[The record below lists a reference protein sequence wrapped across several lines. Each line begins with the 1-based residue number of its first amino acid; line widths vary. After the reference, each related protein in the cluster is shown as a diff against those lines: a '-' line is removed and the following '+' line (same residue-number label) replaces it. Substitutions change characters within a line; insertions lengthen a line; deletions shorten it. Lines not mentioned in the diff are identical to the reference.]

1 MNQTQEALD
10 ALQARL
16 STLSL
21 SRVIGRV
28 VRVVGTLIEAELPGV
43 PVGTACTLGG
53 TLAEVVGFRDGRA
66 LLVPLEAPEGVA
78 YGSPVRSMEGPLRC
92 GVGNSMIG
100 RVVDGLGR
108 AADGG
113 PPIVVDEW
121 LPVDRDPPDAMKRSI
136 VDSPL
141 ETGVRV
147 IDGLLTLGRGQRV
160 GIMAGSGVG
169 KSTLMGMLARS
180 SQAQV
185 NVICLLG
192 ERGREV
198 REFIERELGPEGLA
212 RSVVVVVTSD
222 KSPVLQVKGA
232 LCALTIAEFFRDQG
246 QDVLLMM
253 DSVTRFAMAQRQIG
267 LAAGEPPTRGGY
279 TPSVFAMLPRL
290 LERAGPGDQ
299 EIGGSITAI
308 CTVLVEGDDVHDPIG
323 DAVRGIVDGHIVLSR
338 KLASK
343 GHYPAVD
350 VLGSVSRVQPAVVSA
365 EHLACAQGMRR
376 LLSDYTDN
384 EELRRLGAYVKGSDP
399 AVDQAFEKK
408 PHLDLFLRQQVG
420 ELTECSKSVAFM
432 QALLRS

>member
-1 MNQTQEALD
+1 M
-10 ALQARL
+10 
-16 STLSL
+16 SL
-21 SRVIGRV
+21 SQLETRLEATRLGAVKGRV
-28 VRVVGTLIEAELPGV
+28 VRLVGTLIEAELPGV
-43 PVGTACTLGG
+43 PVGTACTLGEG
-53 TLAEVVGFRDGRA
+53 TLAEVVGFREGRA

-78 YGSPVRSMEGPLRC
+78 YGSPVHSLEAPLRC
-92 GVGNSMIG
+92 GLGADMIG

-113 PPIVVDEW
+113 PPIQVERWV
-121 LPVDRDPPDAMKRSI
+121 PVDRDPPDAMKRSV
-136 VDSPL
+136 VDTPL
-141 ETGVRV
+141 ETGIRV
-147 IDGLLTLGRGQRV
+147 IDGLLTFGRGQRV

-169 KSTLMGMLARS
+169 KSTLMGMLAKS
-180 SQAQV
+180 SKAQV

-198 REFIERELGPEGLA
+198 REFIERDLGPEGLA

-232 LCALTIAEFFRDQG
+232 LTALSIAEHFRDQG

-290 LERAGPGDQ
+290 LERAGPGTV
-299 EIGGSITAI
+299 ESGGTITAVL
-308 CTVLVEGDDVHDPIG
+308 TVLVDGDDVNDPIG
-323 DAVRGIVDGHIVLSR
+323 DAVRGIVDGHVVLSR

-350 VLGSVSRVQPAVVSA
+350 VLASVSRVQPAVVTP
-365 EHLACAQGMRR
+365 EHLAVAQGIRR
-376 LLSDYTDN
+376 ILADFEDN
-384 EELRRLGAYVKGSDP
+384 DELRRLGAYVKGSDP
-399 AVDQAFEKK
+399 QVDAAFEKK
-408 PHLDLFLRQQVG
+408 PHLDVFLRQRTD
-420 ELTECSKSVAFM
+420 ELTECGKSVAFM
-432 QALLRS
+432 KALVQA